1 VKGHD
6 GPQSKPGGH
15 HQRKGLG
22 ADLTHLPHNLTSLE
36 WRTEEVNDHPE
47 GESADATDK
56 ADEFQQS
63 ITSLCNSAQKRLLTC
78 FQFENLISG
87 PGKRHF

>member
-6 GPQSKPGGH
+6 RSQSKPGGN
-15 HQRKGLG
+15 HQRKRLG
-22 ADLTHLPHNLTSLE
+22 AYLSHLPHYLTSLE

-47 GESADATDK
+47 GESADATNK

-63 ITSLCNSAQKRLLTC
+63 TTSLCSSAQKR
-78 FQFENLISG
+78 F
-87 PGKRHF
+87 

>member
-6 GPQSKPGGH
+6 RSQSKPGGH
-15 HQRKGLG
+15 HQRKRLG
-22 ADLTHLPHNLTSLE
+22 ADLSHLPHYLTSLE

-47 GESADATDK
+47 GESADTTNK

-63 ITSLCNSAQKRLLTC
+63 TTSLCSSAQKR
-78 FQFENLISG
+78 F
-87 PGKRHF
+87 